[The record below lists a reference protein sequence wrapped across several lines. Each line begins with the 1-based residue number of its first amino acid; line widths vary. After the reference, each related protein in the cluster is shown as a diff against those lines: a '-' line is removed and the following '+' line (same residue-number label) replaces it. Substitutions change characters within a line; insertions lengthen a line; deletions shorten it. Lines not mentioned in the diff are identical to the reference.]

1 MPRTLLFEETNT
13 IFTLRSWDDKSEK
26 FGKGL
31 TGSIKVI
38 IEHNKRIFLHENN
51 KYPKCNCEL
60 SAQDCICID
69 LDLVI
74 RIVDDQPAELL
85 TVSG

>member
-13 IFTLRSWDDKSEK
+13 IFVCRNWDGEV
-26 FGKGL
+26 
-31 TGSIKVI
+31 KVI

-51 KYPKCNCEL
+51 KYPKCNCKL

-69 LDLVI
+69 LDIVI
-74 RIVDDQPAELL
+74 RTVDGRPAELL

>member
-1 MPRTLLFEETNT
+1 MPQTLLFEETNT
-13 IFTLRSWDDKSEK
+13 IFTLRSWDDN
-26 FGKGL
+26 GKGL
-31 TGSIKVI
+31 TGSIKVM

-51 KYPKCNCEL
+51 KYPKCNCKL
-60 SAQDCICID
+60 SAQDCICLD

-74 RIVDDQPAELL
+74 RSVDGRPYELL

>member
-13 IFTLRSWDDKSEK
+13 IFTLRSWDDN
-26 FGKGL
+26 GKGL

-74 RIVDDQPAELL
+74 RTVDGQPAELL